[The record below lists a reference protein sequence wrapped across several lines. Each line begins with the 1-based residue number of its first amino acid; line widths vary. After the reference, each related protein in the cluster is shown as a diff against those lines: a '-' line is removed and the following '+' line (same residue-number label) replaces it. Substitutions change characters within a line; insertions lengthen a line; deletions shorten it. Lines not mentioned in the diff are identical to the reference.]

1 MDGGVVVQMKRVMV
15 LSVLA
20 LSTLGLTACSSGS
33 SAPTPK
39 APPGVAVLGVTTA
52 TWQSGHAANAGG
64 YGSSVTINGKSMP
77 QFTSIKES
85 GGRVVGWHMTF
96 PAHTKLPAAEA
107 LVRAQLPKD
116 ARQTASG
123 RNDFAQAATYC
134 EFVNYQSA
142 TLAGSLGTPV
152 PTGAQGNVGV
162 VLYEITPQHSGSSS
176 IASVN
181 AADVSTTPVTAGQP
195 C

>member
-1 MDGGVVVQMKRVMV
+1 VHVKRVIA
-15 LSVLA
+15 LSVLS
-20 LSTLGLTACSSGS
+20 LSALGLAACSSGS
-33 SAPTPK
+33 SAPKIT
-39 APPGVAVLGVTTA
+39 AHAGEAVLGSTTA
-52 TWQSGHAANAGG
+52 TWQSGHASNGDG
-64 YGSSVTINGKSMP
+64 YGPSVTINGKSTP
-77 QFTSIKES
+77 QFTSVKSS

-96 PAHTKLPAAEA
+96 GAHTRLPAAEA

-123 RNDFAQAATYC
+123 RGDFAQAATYC

-152 PTGAQGNVGV
+152 PTGAQGNIGV
-162 VLYEITPQHSGSSS
+162 ILYEITPKATGSSS
-176 IASVN
+176 IATVN
-181 AADVSTTPVTAGQP
+181 AADVSTTPVAAGQP

>member
-1 MDGGVVVQMKRVMV
+1 VHVNRVIAVSV
-15 LSVLA
+15 LS
-20 LSTLGLTACSSGS
+20 LSALGLVACSSGS

-64 YGSSVTINGKSMP
+64 YGASVTINGKSMP
-77 QFTSIKES
+77 QFTSVKES

-96 PAHTKLPAAEA
+96 PPHTKLPAAEA

-123 RNDFAQAATYC
+123 RGDFAQPATYC

-142 TLAGSLGTPV
+142 ALAGSLGTPV
-152 PTGAQGNVGV
+152 PTGAQGNIGV
-162 VLYEITPQHSGSSS
+162 VLYEITPQHPGSSS
-176 IASVN
+176 IATVN
-181 AADVSTTPVTAGQP
+181 AADVGITPVAAGQP